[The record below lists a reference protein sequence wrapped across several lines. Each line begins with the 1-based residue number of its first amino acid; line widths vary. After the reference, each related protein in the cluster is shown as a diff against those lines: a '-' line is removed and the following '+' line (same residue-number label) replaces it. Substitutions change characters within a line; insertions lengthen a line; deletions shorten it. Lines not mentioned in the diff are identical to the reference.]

1 MHFEAG
7 SAPKGADL
15 FLWEIRD
22 GQSFSGQDT
31 AAGVPKEWV
40 KLFEKRQH

>member
-1 MHFEAG
+1 MRFAAG

-22 GQSFSGQDT
+22 GQSFSGPDT
-31 AAGVPKEWV
+31 AAGVQEEWV